1 MVKVDKLS
9 EYYIRDIKKEDFDM
23 NKLVQNGDAIIRIEF
38 VGNNEKAWKR
48 GWTMDGERLL
58 DLDYQSSSQNQP
70 QFQPAYVQPQ
80 YPPYQ
85 PQYPP
90 QQPGFSPQQQYSGYP
105 PYQRFPPQ
113 QYPTQPQYPP
123 QQYPSQ
129 QPYPPH

>member
-1 MVKVDKLS
+1 MD
-9 EYYIRDIKKEDFDM
+9 
-23 NKLVQNGDAIIRIEF
+23 NGWR
-38 VGNNEKAWKR
+38 
-48 GWTMDGERLL
+48 RLL

-105 PYQRFPPQ
+105 PYQGVPPQ
-113 QYPTQPQYPP
+113 QYPPKPQFGFRNEIIDMKNKYGMNIPEE
-123 QQYPSQ
+123 QID
-129 QPYPPH
+129 